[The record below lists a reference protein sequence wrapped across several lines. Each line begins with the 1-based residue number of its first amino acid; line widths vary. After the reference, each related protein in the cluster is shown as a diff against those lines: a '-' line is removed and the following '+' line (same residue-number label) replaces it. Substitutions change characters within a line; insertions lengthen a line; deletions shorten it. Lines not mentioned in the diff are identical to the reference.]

1 MSEHNNPIDRRAQQK
16 ERMDELRAAV
26 AQGVQDVFAP
36 DKYRAF
42 LHTIS
47 HFPDHSFN
55 NQMLIALQRPGATKM
70 QTYGEWE
77 KQDRH
82 VAKGEKG
89 SRIVRPNQTYKTV
102 DGKPTTRTY
111 YNITTV
117 FDAAQTTGKPLPE
130 TMQPSP
136 HTLMEALK
144 KTSASLDANTPA
156 DAIQQL
162 AAIYT
167 KEKEHAELMTGSV
180 AYAVGQRYGLPMETA
195 QIQPVIAWA
204 QNQEPADR
212 RALLESI
219 SKTAGNFIVSIDHH
233 IRMMQ
238 LEQDAQEK
246 LATEWLYN
254 LDDSVLVH
262 IDTSDMGFNY
272 TIYSAHGGDHLD
284 GGLIDAGV
292 AYEDVLPC
300 IIAAHELPQGPVTE
314 VSRQLLE
321 AIHDEKLPEA
331 LNRLFMEDRTD
342 SFAIYQLRDTEEN
355 TNIRFMSYDYV
366 QQQNQPINH
375 SRYELRYASG
385 LAQDPT
391 KTLADHLNYL
401 YYRFNQDRPE
411 DFKGHSLS
419 VSDVV
424 AIRHQG
430 ELTCMYVDS
439 FGFKPLPDFYA
450 DNPLRTAEMSL
461 EDDMNLLDGRIN
473 NGRSDAVKADLPEE
487 RRPSVHEQL
496 RRSPV
501 HAGKPKKGVQ
511 SHAEMEH

>member
-1 MSEHNNPIDRRAQQK
+1 MSENNINNNSADNPVDKAAERRAQQK
-16 ERMDELRAAV
+16 KRMDELRAAV
-26 AQGVQDVFAP
+26 AQGVQDVFEP
-36 DKYRAF
+36 DKYQVF

-55 NQMLIALQRPGATKM
+55 NQMLIALQRQGATKM

-77 KQDRH
+77 KQGRN
-82 VAKGEKG
+82 VSKGEKG
-89 SRIVRPNQTYKTV
+89 SKIIRPRQSTQTV
-102 DGKPTTRTY
+102 DGKPTTRTFF
-111 YNITTV
+111 NIVTV
-117 FDAAQTTGKPLPE
+117 FDAAQTTGKPLTE

-167 KEKEHAELMTGSV
+167 NENEHAALMTGSI
-180 AYAVGQRYGLPMETA
+180 AFAVGQHYGLPMDTA
-195 QIQPVIAWA
+195 QLQPVMVWA
-204 QNQEPADR
+204 QTQEPADR
-212 RALLESI
+212 RSMLESI

-233 IRMMQ
+233 IKMIQ

-246 LATEWLYN
+246 QATEWLFN

-262 IDTSDMGFNY
+262 IDASDMGFNY

-292 AYEDVLPC
+292 AREDVLPC
-300 IIAAHELPQGPVTE
+300 IIEAHDLPEGPVTE

-321 AIHDEKLPEA
+321 AVHDEKLPEA
-331 LNRLFMEDRTD
+331 LNRQFMDDRTD

-355 TNIRFMSYDYV
+355 ERLRFAPYDEA
-366 QQQNQPINH
+366 QRTGQTINR

-391 KTLADHLNYL
+391 KTLADHLSYL

-450 DNPLRTAEMSL
+450 DNPLRTAEMSM
-461 EDDMNLLDGRIN
+461 EDDLNMLDGRN
-473 NGRSDAVKADLPEE
+473 PEKTVIPRKSKRKQWSNE
-487 RRPSVHEQL
+487 NCL
-496 RRSPV
+496 
-501 HAGKPKKGVQ
+501 
-511 SHAEMEH
+511 